1 MLLLCIVHVCY
12 LAKYTQIMVAQFFFS
27 NLALLVGKFC
37 LLSMYYRIFGHIK
50 KVRWQIYGAGA
61 LTLPIFI
68 SMIVQPVMIAPTP
81 GEPFGCP
88 NGNNENMAIV
98 GLMGGIDNLLVDL
111 VIAYI
116 PLPVISHLNLSR
128 NKKNGVIALFATGS
142 M

>member
-1 MLLLCIVHVCY
+1 M
-12 LAKYTQIMVAQFFFS
+12 MVAQFLFS
-27 NLALLVGKFC
+27 NLALLAGKFC
-37 LLSMYYRIFGHIK
+37 LLSIYYRIFGHIK

-61 LTLPIFI
+61 LTLPIFV
-68 SMIVQPVMIAPTP
+68 SMIVQPVMIAPPP
-81 GEPFGCP
+81 GKPFGCP
-88 NGNNENMAIV
+88 NGDKESMVIV

-116 PLPVISHLNLSR
+116 PLPVINQLNLSR